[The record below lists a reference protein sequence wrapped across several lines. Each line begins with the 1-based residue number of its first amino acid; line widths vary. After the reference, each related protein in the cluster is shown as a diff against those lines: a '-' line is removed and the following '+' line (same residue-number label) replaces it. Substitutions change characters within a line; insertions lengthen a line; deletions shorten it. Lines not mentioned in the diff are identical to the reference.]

1 MMTGYVISV
10 HLTEFQKV
18 RMQEAKKFAEQYP
31 SDMRGIIIENS
42 PFLICGVLLLIGLI
56 WLP

>member
-1 MMTGYVISV
+1 MTGHVIST
-10 HLTEFQKV
+10 HLTEFQKI
-18 RMQEAKKFAEQYP
+18 RIQEAKKFADQYP
-31 SDMRGIIIENS
+31 SDMREIIIENS

>member
-1 MMTGYVISV
+1 MTGYVMST

-18 RMQEAKKFAEQYP
+18 RIQESKKFAEQYP

>member
-1 MMTGYVISV
+1 MTGYMISV

-18 RMQEAKKFAEQYP
+18 RMQEAKEFADQYP
-31 SDMRGIIIENS
+31 SDIKGTLLENS
-42 PFLICGVLLLIGLI
+42 PFLICGVLLIIGLI